1 MKIRTRLTVWYGVV
15 LVLSLL
21 AMGGGMY
28 FELVVER
35 REAKAHG
42 LPKERMEEEV
52 AEVIFGYG
60 LPCILLAVVG
70 GWWIMRRCLAPL
82 DRLAERAELIN
93 MENLREVLPCS
104 GNGDEIDR
112 LGVVLNRMTKRLEL
126 SFLQMRDF
134 SIHASHEMKTPLAIL
149 QGEVEMCMT
158 DPEATPR
165 QREAYLSLLD
175 EIQRLTRIVTALAYL
190 ARVDAGQVPNV
201 KEQVRLEE
209 VVREAF
215 EDAEMLGS
223 SAHLRVSMK
232 HCEPLSIVGDRHRLR
247 QLLLN
252 LVENAIKY
260 NIAEGS
266 IELSLTKL
274 DQMAELAISNTG
286 PGIPAEK
293 LPRVF
298 ERFFRGSPADLGEVE
313 GCGLG
318 LSIAEAIVNS
328 HCGTITIESTL
339 NAITTVTVRFP
350 LHGSKV

>member
-1 MKIRTRLTVWYGVV
+1 MKIRTRLTAWYGVV

-28 FELVVER
+28 FELIVER
-35 REAKAHG
+35 REAKAQG
-42 LPKERMEEEV
+42 LPRERMEEEV

-60 LPCILLAVVG
+60 FPCILIAVVG

-82 DRLAERAELIN
+82 DQLAERAELIN
-93 MENLREVLPCS
+93 MDNLREDLPCS

-112 LGVVLNRMTKRLEL
+112 LGIVLNRMTKRLEL
-126 SFLQMRDF
+126 SFLQMREF

-149 QGEVEMCMT
+149 QGEVELCMA
-158 DPEATPR
+158 DPEATAS

-175 EIQRLTRIVTALAYL
+175 EIQRLTHIVTALAYL
-190 ARVDAGQVPNV
+190 AKVDAGQVPNL

-209 VVREAF
+209 VVQEAF

-223 SAHLRVSMK
+223 SAHLQISMK
-232 HCEPLSIVGDRHRLR
+232 RCEPISIIGDRHRLR

-260 NIAEGS
+260 NTPRGR

-274 DQMAELAISNTG
+274 EHMAELAISNTG
-286 PGIPAEK
+286 PGIPPEK

-298 ERFFRGSPADLGEVE
+298 DRFFRGNPADLGEVE

-318 LSIAEAIVNS
+318 LSIAESIVKS

-339 NAITTVTVRFP
+339 NTITTVTVRFP
-350 LHGSKV
+350 LCGASA